1 MNKGYTLL
9 FGREAVEE
17 ILKRHLG
24 FLVGCLGAGAVIANF
39 LTLDGH
45 GSAVRGFGEG
55 QHIVIRKADPLS
67 YLIGDGNASSFAKDT
82 L

>member
-24 FLVGCLGAGAVIANF
+24 FLVGSFGGGTVIADLF
-39 LTLDGH
+39 TLDGDS
-45 GSAVRGFGEG
+45 SAVRGFGEG
-55 QHIVIRKADPLS
+55 QHIVIRKAHALS
-67 YLIGDGNASSFAKDT
+67 YLIGDGNASSFAENT
-82 L
+82 V